1 MNQIECGKDN
11 KTQEKNKGLEK
22 NSVKAASCAAVSSG
36 MSGVSALIF
45 TVILVGLGERIGERF
60 LPVYLVATGAS
71 LIAPSILN
79 GLDNFL
85 SAVYSFP
92 GGWISTKFGY
102 KKALLF
108 FNIFAIIGYLIVIFF
123 PGWISVLVG
132 SIFFLSWSSLSMPAY
147 MDLIR
152 NEIPK
157 NKQVFGISVHS
168 LIKRIPMA
176 LGPLLGGFFVDR
188 FGIEKGIQIA
198 FIIATVC
205 SILGIF
211 VQQFILK
218 DENKIEK
225 KAVKSESFINILPWK
240 FPYEMKIILISDILA
255 KFCSQIPYAYIAIWA
270 MEYEGGAQINA
281 THFGILTAIE
291 MCCAIFSYV
300 VIGLLGDKFKK
311 KKFIMTTFVLYLIFP
326 LVLLCAKSFA
336 VLVIAF
342 IIRGFKEF
350 GEPARKSQIMEFAPE
365 GKKALYFGAFYF
377 YRDIFVT
384 LGVILGG
391 ALWVIKPELNLL
403 TAAFFGLASCLVYG
417 IFGERKSKK

>member
-1 MNQIECGKDN
+1 MSQKNIL
-11 KTQEKNKGLEK
+11 KTQT
-22 NSVKAASCAAVSSG
+22 SAV
-36 MSGVSALIF
+36 SGVSALII

-71 LIAPSILN
+71 AFAPSILN

-92 GGWISTKFGY
+92 GGWVSSKFGY

-108 FNIFAIIGYLIVIFF
+108 FNIFAITGYLIVILF
-123 PGWISVLVG
+123 PSWISVIIG
-132 SIFFLSWSSLSMPAY
+132 SVFFLSWSSLSMPAY

-168 LIKRIPMA
+168 LIKRVPMA
-176 LGPLLGGFFVDR
+176 VGPVLGGILVDNM
-188 FGIEKGIQIA
+188 GIEKGIRIA
-198 FIIATVC
+198 FILATIC
-205 SILGIF
+205 SIMGIF
-211 VQQFILK
+211 VQQFVLK
-218 DENKIEK
+218 NDSPSKISGNSNDQKEK
-225 KAVKSESFINILPWK
+225 LDQNNSSLQILPWK

-365 GKKALYFGAFYF
+365 GKKALYFGTFYF

-403 TAAFFGLASCLVYG
+403 TAALFGLASCLVYG

>member
-1 MNQIECGKDN
+1 MIRIEHGKEN
-11 KTQEKNKGLEK
+11 KTQKKNEAERKI
-22 NSVKAASCAAVSSG
+22 SVRAASCAAVSSG
-36 MSGVSALIF
+36 ISGVSALIF

-92 GGWISTKFGY
+92 GGWISTRFGY

-123 PGWISVLVG
+123 PGWISVLAG
-132 SIFFLSWSSLSMPAY
+132 SVFFLSWSSLSMPAY

-176 LGPLLGGFFVDR
+176 TGPLLGGFLVDK

-198 FIIATVC
+198 FIIATIC

-211 VQQFILK
+211 VQQFVLK
-218 DENKIEK
+218 NENEIEK
-225 KAVKSESFINILPWK
+225 KTGTSESIFNILPWK
-240 FPYEMKIILISDILA
+240 FPYDMKIILISDILA
-255 KFCSQIPYAYIAIWA
+255 KICSQIPYGYIAIWA
-270 MEYEGGAQINA
+270 MEYEGGSQINA
-281 THFGILTAIE
+281 TRFGILTTIE

-300 VIGLLGDKFKK
+300 LIGFLGDRFKK
-311 KKFIMTTFVLYLIFP
+311 KNFVMSTFILYALFP
-326 LVLLCAKSFA
+326 LTLMISKNFALL
-336 VLVIAF
+336 IPAF

-350 GEPARKSQIMEFAPE
+350 GEPARKAQIMDFAPE
-365 GKKALYFGAFYF
+365 GKKSLYFGAFYF
-377 YRDIFVT
+377 YRDVIVT
-384 LGVILGG
+384 FGVILGG
-391 ALWVIKPELNLL
+391 LLWMIKPEFNLL
-403 TAAFFGLASCLVYG
+403 TASFFGLASCLVYG
-417 IFGERKSKK
+417 IFGV